1 MSMAKGSQYR
11 RISNWKLVSS
21 ISTGPWLFYLF
32 IDQFIYQII
41 QLLHQVEEKL
51 IIVVPV
57 MPASELAYIREV
69 FLVYED

>member
-1 MSMAKGSQYR
+1 MAKGSQYG

-41 QLLHQVEEKL
+41 QLLHQVEEISTIGL
-51 IIVVPV
+51 SCLPQN
-57 MPASELAYIREV
+57 
-69 FLVYED
+69 